1 MKFLISSLGRS
12 KTIGNVL
19 DIIGKND
26 TYVYV
31 HKKEVDEYA
40 KYMDKKMIRPVPDS
54 LRGIVFVRKFM
65 YEDTKNED
73 YTLQLDDDF
82 SGIIYRHEKD
92 EFETITD
99 PDHIKQVVDNGYQ
112 VAYDLQTPIF
122 FFSGQ
127 TNPTLYNLHTHVKF
141 SGSAPSHMGIIPEF
155 MGSINYDT
163 RFRVMEDQDI
173 SLQAKYHK
181 RYVFVDE
188 RYNFRF
194 HTPYFQEG
202 GCSTNRNSTVLQE
215 CGELLLKKWGASCIK
230 YNPNKI
236 QVQVHFPF

>member
-40 KYMDKKMIRPVPDS
+40 KYMDKKMIKPMPDS
-54 LRGIVFVRKFM
+54 LQGVKKFM

-99 PDHIKQVVDNGYQ
+99 PDHIKHVVDNGYQ
-112 VAYDLQTPIF
+112 VACDLQTPIF
-122 FFSGQ
+122 FFGGN
-127 TNPTLYNLHTHVKF
+127 TDPTSYDPHTHVKL
-141 SGSAPSHMGIIPEF
+141 SGYASNHIGIIPEF

-163 RFRVMEDQDI
+163 RLRMMENEDI
-173 SLQAKYHK
+173 SLQVKYHK

-194 HTPYFQEG
+194 HNPYFQKDAPHEE
-202 GCSTNRNSTVLQE
+202 STNLQE
-215 CGELLLKKWGASCIK
+215 CGELLLKKWGASCIN
-230 YNPNKI
+230 YNPNKMK
-236 QVQVHFPF
+236 VRVNFPF